1 MQFSVPLPVPQRW
14 QRRMIALGSGDPTR
28 PNCSDLIAKAFQ
40 SVGYPILPSI
50 TRAESQHARQEI
62 YHIRDC
68 SLYTPRNF
76 DISPYFSVVK
86 PTIEV
91 GFDYKKIN
99 WPTDLVPISR

>member
-1 MQFSVPLPVPQRW
+1 MPLPVPQRW
-14 QRRMIALGSGDPTR
+14 RRQMIALGSGDPTR
-28 PNCSDLIAKAFQ
+28 LICSALIAQAFQ

-50 TRAESQHARQEI
+50 TRVESQHARQEI

-68 SLYTPRNF
+68 SLYTPRDF
-76 DISPYFSVVK
+76 DISPFFSVVK

-99 WPTDLVPISR
+99 WSVDLVPINR

>member
-1 MQFSVPLPVPQRW
+1 M
-14 QRRMIALGSGDPTR
+14 
-28 PNCSDLIAKAFQ
+28 
-40 SVGYPILPSI
+40 GYPILPSI

-76 DISPYFSVVK
+76 NTSPYFSVVK